1 MGNSISLYST
11 IYMKGGAAS
20 GSESEINEEKIVT
33 LYDSIDFIASYYIF
47 TMNFESLKKLHEK
60 KYCDD
65 LMFLTSDIIHT
76 YYEDR
81 DVSKLM
87 DRVESGSTGAQEKEN
102 IVYFKQSDAAPLDDD
117 KKRGYC
123 NQIAKFYIQIAH
135 VFSAIVT
142 TINPEYTYK
151 DAFGTIVKRKL
162 SEKNTIPSDAV
173 MSVSKINIC
182 SERIDALQGSVN
194 NIGSTE
200 EDEIHPSI
208 CDVNMDKNGE
218 TMYLDE
224 EPGIQE
230 LIDLYYDNDYDY
242 KTGKFM
248 GMSAETEKQFQ
259 QDLARFY
266 EAFTGETDMPDSV
279 KTFRD
284 IKLRDYST
292 KPFCVSSAKTSY
304 AGTYKDELFL
314 KYATHLKSMIANAHK
329 KQEEL
334 LAVLNRLFVYVEDPI
349 TQKDVIRIHPELD
362 VKTLQQ
368 MIVET
373 RSIIIEL
380 YLDCETN
387 FAEGVNIYEAIVESQ
402 ILDTTQKH
410 IVQLEKER
418 EILVSQ

>member
-1 MGNSISLYST
+1 
-11 IYMKGGAAS
+11 MKGGTIS
-20 GSESEINEEKIVT
+20 GSESDIKEEKIVT

-47 TMNFESLKKLHEK
+47 TMDFESLRKLHEK

-65 LMFLTSDIIHT
+65 LMFLTSDIIRT
-76 YYEDR
+76 YYDEK
-81 DVSKLM
+81 DVTKLM
-87 DRVESGSTGAQEKEN
+87 SRIDSGSTTAQEKEKEKEKEN
-102 IVYFKQSDAAPLDDD
+102 LVYFKQSDAAPIDDE

-151 DAFGTIVKRKL
+151 DAFGSIVKRKL

-173 MSVSKINIC
+173 ISVSKINIC
-182 SERIDALQGSVN
+182 SERIEALQGSN
-194 NIGSTE
+194 ESS
-200 EDEIHPSI
+200 EINPSI
-208 CDVNMDKNGE
+208 CDVNIDKNGE

-230 LIDLYYDNDYDY
+230 LIDLYYDHDYDY

-266 EAFTGETDMPDSV
+266 EAFTGETEMPDSV

-292 KPFCVSSAKTSY
+292 KPFCASGAKTSY
-304 AGTYKDELFL
+304 TGTYKDELFL
-314 KYATHLKSMIANAHK
+314 KYASHLKSMIANAHK

-334 LAVLNRLFVYVEDPI
+334 LAILNRLFVYVEDPI
-349 TQKDVIRIHPELD
+349 TLKDVIRIHPELD
-362 VKTLQQ
+362 LKALQQ
-368 MIVET
+368 IIVET
-373 RSIIIEL
+373 RSTIIEL

-387 FAEGVNIYEAIVESQ
+387 FTEGVKLYEAIVESQ

-418 EILVSQ
+418 ELLVL